1 MGIDLI
7 CRREFDLHRRI
18 RQRQAPQRDS
28 RYQLKTQTAPS
39 STTPTATYPGATPE
53 DASKILGTLLERG
66 GNFVDTANFYT
77 RGHSEKI
84 IGDFIA
90 QDRAASSEWFW
101 PKALC
106 SKFSVLNYSGRDRMQ
121 DEVEHYPVAVPR

>member
-1 MGIDLI
+1 MTSIVEYANDKPLNEILGISYK
-7 CRREFDLHRRI
+7 
-18 RQRQAPQRDS
+18 DS
-28 RYQLKTQTAPS
+28 NGVIQHN
-39 STTPTATYPGATPE
+39 PTATYPGATPE

-66 GNFVDTANFYT
+66 GNFVDIASFYT
-77 RGHSEKI
+77 RGHPEKI

-90 QDRAASSEWFW
+90 QDGAASSEWFW

-121 DEVEHYPVAVPR
+121 D